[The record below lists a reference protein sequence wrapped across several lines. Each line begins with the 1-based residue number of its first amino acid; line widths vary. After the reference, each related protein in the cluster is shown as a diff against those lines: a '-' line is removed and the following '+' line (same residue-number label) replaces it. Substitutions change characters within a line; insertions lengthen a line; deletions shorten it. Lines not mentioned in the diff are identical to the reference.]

1 MAPRSYDV
9 IVVGAR
15 AAGAATAMLLARAGL
30 RVLAVDRARFP
41 SDTLSTHAIQLTG
54 VSRLRRWGLIDRLGI
69 AGTPATREVRFD
81 LEYAVLHG
89 RFPDFDGVDA
99 LHSPRRTVLDALLVD
114 AAREAGAEVREN
126 VTVEE
131 LTWDGNRV
139 SGIRARERAGPS
151 FGAQA
156 WLVIGADG
164 KHSFVANA
172 VGAAAYRR
180 VPPSSFACYT
190 YWSGTDISGEIYQ
203 RPGRAVV
210 AAFPT
215 NDDLAVVFVSAPLAD
230 FAHFRSDVEGHYLKI
245 LDLCG
250 DLGDRVRAGRRAERF
265 RTTPDLPH
273 EFRVPHGPGWAL
285 VGDAGL
291 VLDPISAQGISQAF
305 RDAELLAEA
314 VITAGAAGKPLGAR
328 LAQYHRRRD
337 AAARPI
343 FDFTSRL
350 AEFAPPSPRQQLLM
364 SAIAERPEQVQQFLG
379 VFAGAIPQEQL
390 FSLRSAVRLLGA
402 RGLFRAAATVT
413 GRAPARVP

>member
-1 MAPRSYDV
+1 MAPGSYDV

-41 SDTLSTHAIQLTG
+41 SDTLSSHAIQLTG
-54 VSRLRRWGLIDRLGI
+54 VSRLKRWGLLDRLGA
-69 AGTPATREVRFD
+69 AGTPATREVSFD
-81 LEYAVLHG
+81 LDYAVLQG
-89 RFPDFDGVDA
+89 RFPEFDGVDE
-99 LHSPRRTVLDALLVD
+99 LHCPRRTVLDALLVD
-114 AAREAGAEVREN
+114 AAREASAEVREN

-131 LTWDGNRV
+131 LTWDGKRV

-151 FGAQA
+151 FGERAR
-156 WLVIGADG
+156 LVIGADG

-172 VGAAAYRR
+172 VGAPVYRR
-180 VPPSSFACYT
+180 VPTSSFASYT

-215 NDDLAVVFVSAPLAD
+215 NEDLAVIFVSAPLAD
-230 FAHFRSDVEGHYLKI
+230 FAGFRTDVEGHYLKI

-250 DLGDRVRAGRRAERF
+250 DLADRVRAGQRAERF

-273 EFRVPHGPGWAL
+273 QFRVPHGPGWAL

-291 VLDPISAQGISQAF
+291 VLDPISAQGLGQAF

-314 VITAGAAGKPLGAR
+314 VISARAQGKPLDAR
-328 LAQYHRRRD
+328 LAHYHQRRD

-343 FDFTSRL
+343 FGFTTRL
-350 AEFAPPSPRQQLLM
+350 AEFAAPSPRQQLLM
-364 SAIAERPEQVQQFLG
+364 SAISERPEQVQKFLG

-390 FSLRSAVRLLGA
+390 FSVRSAMRLLGA
-402 RGLFRAAATVT
+402 RGLIRAAAAVT
-413 GRAPARVP
+413 SRAPARVP

>member
-1 MAPRSYDV
+1 
-9 IVVGAR
+9 
-15 AAGAATAMLLARAGL
+15 MLLARAGL

-41 SDTLSTHAIQLTG
+41 SDTLSSHAIQLTG
-54 VSRLRRWGLIDRLGI
+54 VSRLKRWGLLDRLGA
-69 AGTPATREVRFD
+69 AGTPATREVSFD
-81 LEYAVLHG
+81 LDYAVLQG
-89 RFPDFDGVDA
+89 RFPEFDGVDE
-99 LHSPRRTVLDALLVD
+99 LHCPRRTVLDALLVD
-114 AAREAGAEVREN
+114 AAREASAEVREN

-131 LTWDGNRV
+131 LTWDGKRV

-151 FGAQA
+151 FGERAR
-156 WLVIGADG
+156 LVIGADG

-172 VGAAAYRR
+172 VGAPVYRR
-180 VPPSSFACYT
+180 VPTSSFASYT

-215 NDDLAVVFVSAPLAD
+215 NEDLAVIFVSAPLAD
-230 FAHFRSDVEGHYLKI
+230 FAGFRTDVEGHYLKI

-250 DLGDRVRAGRRAERF
+250 DLADRVRAGQRAERF

-273 EFRVPHGPGWAL
+273 QFRVPHGPGWAL

-314 VITAGAAGKPLGAR
+314 VTSARAQGKPLDAR
-328 LAQYHRRRD
+328 LAHYHQRRD

-343 FDFTSRL
+343 FGFTTRL
-350 AEFAPPSPRQQLLM
+350 AEFAAPSPRQQLLM
-364 SAIAERPEQVQQFLG
+364 SAISERPEQVQKFLG

-390 FSLRSAVRLLGA
+390 FSVRSAMRLLGA
-402 RGLFRAAATVT
+402 RGLIRAAAAVT
-413 GRAPARVP
+413 SRAPARVP

>member
-9 IVVGAR
+9 VVVGTR

-54 VSRLRRWGLIDRLGI
+54 VSRLRRWGLLDGLGA

-81 LEYAVLHG
+81 LEYAVLQG
-89 RFPDFDGVDA
+89 RFPEFDGVNT
-99 LHSPRRTVLDALLVD
+99 LHCPRRTVLDALLVD

-151 FGAQA
+151 FVEQA
-156 WLVIGADG
+156 RLVIGADG
-164 KHSFVANA
+164 KHSFVAKA
-172 VGAAAYRR
+172 VGATVYRR
-180 VPPSSFACYT
+180 VPPKSFASYT

-215 NDDLAVVFVSAPLAD
+215 NDDLAVIFVSVPLAD
-230 FAHFRSDVEGHYLKI
+230 FAGFRTDVEGHYLKI

-250 DLGDRVRAGRRAERF
+250 DLADRVRAGHRAERF

-273 EFRVPHGPGWAL
+273 QFRIPHGPGWAL

-314 VITAGAAGKPLGAR
+314 VITAGAQGKPLDAR
-328 LAQYHRRRD
+328 LARYHQRRD

-343 FDFTSRL
+343 FDFTTRL

-402 RGLFRAAATVT
+402 RGLIRAAAAVT
-413 GRAPARVP
+413 GRAPARAR